1 MKPKTVDPATHD
13 AEPNDWFD
21 VVREKVNHLRFGS
34 VVVTV
39 HDGFVT
45 QVESIEKTRIT
56 QTRVNANATPS
67 T

>member
-1 MKPKTVDPATHD
+1 MKPKTASPAAHD

-56 QTRVNANATPS
+56 PARVNANASPS
-67 T
+67 A

>member
-1 MKPKTVDPATHD
+1 MNHKSVDTPIRD
-13 AEPNDWFD
+13 AEPNDWSE
-21 VVREKVNHLRFGS
+21 VVREKVNHLRYGS

-39 HDGFVT
+39 HDGYVT

-56 QTRVNANATPS
+56 PARVNATASPS